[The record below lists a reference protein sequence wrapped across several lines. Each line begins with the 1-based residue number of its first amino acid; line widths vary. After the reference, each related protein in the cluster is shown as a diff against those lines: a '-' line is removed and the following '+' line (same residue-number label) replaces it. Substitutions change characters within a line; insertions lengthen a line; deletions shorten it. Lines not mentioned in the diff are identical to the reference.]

1 LVILSPVGFWGYVQI
16 RTYPAEEEYLTLIMS
31 EDSIRISEERDH
43 FVITPASLDPDA
55 FPVIFYPG
63 GLVAPEAYLYKMGM
77 TAARQETTVY
87 IIKAPFNAAI
97 FNINAAEKII
107 ERYNLD
113 QVWIG
118 GHSLG
123 GIAACRYAA
132 MNQENIFGLFLFGSY
147 CDQTILDFEGPVVSI
162 IGLQDLI
169 INRENYEAAK
179 SQLPPRLPFFEIE
192 DLNHSAF
199 GNYGLQE
206 GDGES
211 NLSDEQVIMI
221 ISKVFDK
228 KYQLHLCFHEQV
240 RAARF
245 ISEALGGSNC
255 IPEVIIRNGN
265 FKAALFV

>member
-1 LVILSPVGFWGYVQI
+1 MKLKKALVVILILVVLSLVVFWGYVQI
-16 RTYPAEEEYLTLIMS
+16 RTYPAEAEQLTFILS
-31 EDSIRISEERDH
+31 DNSVTVSEERNH
-43 FVITPASLDPDA
+43 FVITPASLNPDVV
-55 FPVIFYPG
+55 PVIFYPG

-77 TAARQETTVY
+77 TAAHQETTVY

-132 MNQENIFGLFLFGSY
+132 MNQENIYGLFLFGSY
-147 CDQTILDFEGPVVSI
+147 CDQALADFEGPVVSVM
-162 IGLQDLI
+162 GLQDLI
-169 INRENYEAAK
+169 INRDNYDTAK
-179 SQLPPRLPFFEIE
+179 SQLPPTSTILEIE
-192 DLNHSAF
+192 GLNHSAF

-211 NLSDEQVIMI
+211 NLSNEQVIMI
-221 ISKVFDK
+221 ISAVFDRK
-228 KYQLHLCFHEQV
+228 
-240 RAARF
+240 
-245 ISEALGGSNC
+245 
-255 IPEVIIRNGN
+255 
-265 FKAALFV
+265 

>member
-1 LVILSPVGFWGYVQI
+1 MKLKKALFIILILVILAMVGFWGYVQI
-16 RTYPAEEEYLTLIMS
+16 RTYPAEAEYLALIMS
-31 EDSIRISEERDH
+31 DDRITISEEWDH
-43 FVITPASLDPDA
+43 FVITPALLDPDA

-107 ERYNLD
+107 ERYYLD

-132 MNQENIFGLFLFGSY
+132 MNQENIYGLFLFGSY
-147 CDQTILDFEGPVVSI
+147 CDQTIIDFEGPIVSVM
-162 IGLQDLI
+162 GLQDLI
-169 INRENYEAAK
+169 INRDNYDAAK
-179 SQLPPRLPFFEIE
+179 SQLPPTATVFEIE
-192 DLNHSAF
+192 GLNHSAF

-211 NLSDEQVIMI
+211 NLSAEQVIMI
-221 ISKVFDK
+221 ISAVFTE
-228 KYQLHLCFHEQV
+228 L
-240 RAARF
+240 
-245 ISEALGGSNC
+245 
-255 IPEVIIRNGN
+255 P
-265 FKAALFV
+265 

>member
-1 LVILSPVGFWGYVQI
+1 MKLKKAILAILILIILSLVGFWGYVEI
-16 RTYPAEEEYLTLIMS
+16 STYPAEAEYLALIMS
-31 EDSIRISEERDH
+31 DDRVTISEEQNH

-77 TAARQETTVY
+77 TAARQEAIVY

-97 FNINAAEKII
+97 FNVKAAEKII

-123 GIAACRYAA
+123 GIAACRYAVV
-132 MNQENIFGLFLFGSY
+132 NQESIYGLFLFGSY
-147 CDQTILDFEGPVVSI
+147 CDQTIIDFEGPIVSV

-169 INRENYEAAK
+169 INRENYDAAK
-179 SQLPPRLPFFEIE
+179 SQLPSGATVFEIE
-192 DLNHSAF
+192 GLNHSAF
-199 GNYGLQE
+199 GSYGLQD

-211 NLSDEQVIMI
+211 NLSDEQVVNI
-221 ISKVFDK
+221 ISAVFD
-228 KYQLHLCFHEQV
+228 
-240 RAARF
+240 
-245 ISEALGGSNC
+245 N
-255 IPEVIIRNGN
+255 N
-265 FKAALFV
+265 